1 MSVSNALQLVLN
13 NLPKEAIGVERVPLQ
28 TSLSRVL
35 AQDLIAPV
43 DIPPFDKAAMD
54 GFAVRADDTYGA
66 STAAPVFLQTF
77 GDIRI
82 ETTPRISLKKGGA
95 IAIATG
101 GQMPQGADAVVM
113 VEYTKQQAKETV
125 EISSE
130 VHPAENVSRVGEDV
144 QRGTVVI
151 KKGTRI
157 LPQDLGM
164 LMALGLMEVQV
175 RLKPRVAVLSTGN
188 ELVERQNNA
197 PGRIPDINR
206 PILMAAL
213 LNLGC
218 EPVDLGIVPDQ
229 FDQIHSR
236 LEQGIRT
243 ANMVLVTAGT
253 SVGPRDIVPKVI
265 DSLGKPGMLVHGV
278 AIRPSMPTGL
288 AVVDGKAVVSLPGY
302 PVSAYIAFM
311 EFVPPLLSHILET
324 EMLPRP
330 KVKAR
335 MSRRVAGVLGSRTYV
350 RVLAIE
356 TNEGCIAQPVRTSG
370 AGILSSLVQANGFVI
385 VPEQVEGYEEGQE
398 VDVELFRPLECIDSG
413 R

>member
-1 MSVSNALQLVLN
+1 
-13 NLPKEAIGVERVPLQ
+13 
-28 TSLSRVL
+28 
-35 AQDLIAPV
+35 
-43 DIPPFDKAAMD
+43 
-54 GFAVRADDTYGA
+54 
-66 STAAPVFLQTF
+66 
-77 GDIRI
+77 
-82 ETTPRISLKKGGA
+82 
-95 IAIATG
+95 
-101 GQMPQGADAVVM
+101 
-113 VEYTKQQAKETV
+113 
-125 EISSE
+125 
-130 VHPAENVSRVGEDV
+130 
-144 QRGTVVI
+144 
-151 KKGTRI
+151 
-157 LPQDLGM
+157 M